1 MVCDTLMVSD
11 VTDRYFMAT
20 VAVAGVFVIVTVVIA
35 GVVTVVIAGVVV
47 IVVAVVIVVVW
58 LTVFFI
64 SLLFCGRGCK
74 RCNAILMT
82 LENKWLQFLQKIS
95 N

>member
-11 VTDRYFMAT
+11 VTDRYFMAA
-20 VAVAGVFVIVTVVIA
+20 VAVAGVFVI
-35 GVVTVVIAGVVV
+35 VTVVIAGVVV

-74 RCNAILMT
+74 RCNAIFLMS